1 MSSRAI
7 SSRRSSPSALPP
19 RFSPEESFQLSVIG
33 LLIAESWR
41 PKSRM
46 AVIGVLTLEL
56 RLENSHSLKD
66 KRNVVQSLK
75 NRLRH
80 KFNVSVAEIDGQDL
94 WQRATVAAVPVAAS
108 HQFAEKVLRS
118 VEDEAAAVLGPELAD
133 ATVEWL

>member
-1 MSSRAI
+1 
-7 SSRRSSPSALPP
+7 
-19 RFSPEESFQLSVIG
+19 
-33 LLIAESWR
+33 
-41 PKSRM
+41 M

-94 WQRATVAAVPVAAS
+94 WQRATVAVVTVS
-108 HQFAEKVLRS
+108 SSRDFAEKVLRS
-118 VEDEAAAVLGPELAD
+118 VEDDAAAVLGAALAD
-133 ATVEWL
+133 ANVEWLC